1 MEKEPAAVLPTDDE
15 EYFSLHMIMSQVMRL
30 YFQRNYVL
38 LDRLELHPG
47 QVPVVMALSKNG
59 GLSQREL
66 SEKLT
71 VRPSTMA
78 VMLQRMERAGLVRR
92 IPDQRDQR
100 VSRAFLSEKGQT
112 LLDRMREKMEIL
124 DQECLKDFTHEE
136 VALLKQFMNRI
147 RENLTAA
154 CADTDLPCAALNRQK
169 RLLQNRQ
176 PETIRGCSETKGETP
191 C

>member
-71 VRPSTMA
+71 VRPSTVA
-78 VMLQRMERAGLVRR
+78 VMLQRMERSGLVRR
-92 IPDQRDQR
+92 VPDEKDQR
-100 VSRAFLSEKGQT
+100 VSRVFLSEKGQT
-112 LLDRMREKMEIL
+112 LLDRMREKMETL
-124 DQECLKDFTHEE
+124 DQDCLKDFTSEE
-136 VALLKQFMNRI
+136 VALLKQFMNRV

-154 CADTDLPCAALNRQK
+154 CADVDLPCAALGRE
-169 RLLQNRQ
+169 RRRPENRQ
-176 PETIRGCSETKGETP
+176 PGIARDCSETRGETP

>member
-71 VRPSTMA
+71 VRPSTVA

-92 IPDQRDQR
+92 VPDEKDQR
-100 VSRAFLSEKGQT
+100 VSRVFLSEKGQT
-112 LLDRMREKMEIL
+112 LLDRMREKMETL
-124 DQECLKDFTHEE
+124 DQECLKDFTSEE
-136 VALLKQFMNRI
+136 VALLKQFMNRV

-154 CADTDLPCAALNRQK
+154 CADVDLSCAALGRE
-169 RLLQNRQ
+169 RRRPENRQ
-176 PETIRGCSETKGETP
+176 PGMARDCSKTRGETP